1 MTTFSRY
8 AVYYAPRPG
17 AFAEAGAVW
26 LGRNCITGFP
36 LAQPKLQGTLADL
49 APLTTKPRKY
59 GFHGTLRAP
68 FRLAEG
74 EDVVSVVACLAD
86 LAKRLEPARCD
97 GLEVGNPY
105 GFGLALK
112 PVGDEAEILKLA
124 AAVVEHTDYL
134 RAPLR
139 TDEIAQREQSENLNP
154 RQRSYLHRWGYPMVM
169 EELCFQ
175 LTLSNRID
183 PNVQTELETSA
194 SLHFNKVLPVPFV
207 IEDLCLFGE
216 EADTGMF
223 RLLYR
228 FPLNGSKRV
237 ISQSKKS
244 CLPEL
249 DALEQLDKATNSN
262 QRCGKC

>member
-1 MTTFSRY
+1 MTAFSRY

-26 LGRNCITGFP
+26 LGRNCQTGFS
-36 LAQPKLQGTLADL
+36 LAQPKLQGSLADL

-68 FRLAEG
+68 FRPAKGKDEA
-74 EDVVSVVACLAD
+74 SVAACLAD

-112 PVGDEAEILKLA
+112 PVGEEAEILKLA
-124 AAVVEHTDYL
+124 AAVVEHTDCL

-139 TDEIAQREQSENLNP
+139 PDEIAQRELSENLNP
-154 RQRSYLHRWGYPMVM
+154 RQRLYLHRWGYPMVM

-175 LTLSNRID
+175 LTLSNRIA
-183 PNVQTELETSA
+183 PNVQLELGTRA
-194 SLHFNKVLPVPFV
+194 SLHFDKVLPVPFV

-216 EADTGMF
+216 EADTG
-223 RLLYR
+223 RVCLLQRY
-228 FPLNGSKRV
+228 PLTG
-237 ISQSKKS
+237 
-244 CLPEL
+244 
-249 DALEQLDKATNSN
+249 
-262 QRCGKC
+262 